1 MINLKKQTICDGVN
15 FTCINDSRFKT
26 NRISATMFMPLT
38 NGTASINAI
47 LPFILSR
54 SCKEYPSFI
63 KLNER
68 LSELYGATIYA
79 SVNKIGEAQAL
90 TISINGIDDRYSLD
104 DKSVSQELIRLL
116 CSIIFRPNLNSYNKF
131 KEDDIIQEKRQL
143 VELIDS
149 ESNDKK
155 VYSKLRCEQLMCANE
170 KFGINRLGTKEQLLN
185 LNCDDIYFAWRNI
198 VKTSQIELIMIC
210 SSDFEVSYQ
219 TFKDEFSK
227 IKRSFTSNI
236 NTEVV
241 RESKKVKEY
250 TDKMD
255 VSQCKLV
262 MGFRAG
268 VATPDNE
275 VAAMRV
281 MTALFGG
288 TPHSKLFLNVREKMG
303 LCYYC
308 SAKYDRFKGIIF
320 VESGVEKSNVN
331 KAKEEI
337 LNQLKSI
344 KNGDFNESEIFATKL
359 ALSNNFRTL
368 SDHIVG
374 LESYYISQVFDKE
387 ILTPEQQAEKINNV
401 TKEDII
407 NVSNKITLD
416 TVYLLENK
424 N

>member
-1 MINLKKQTICDGVN
+1 MINLKKTNICDGVN
-15 FTCINDSRFKT
+15 FTCINDNRFKT
-26 NRISATMFMPLT
+26 SRISATMFMPLT
-38 NGTASINAI
+38 SSTASTNAI

-54 SCKEYPSFI
+54 SCKEYPSLI
-63 KLNER
+63 KLNEK
-68 LSELYGATIYA
+68 LSELYGATIYP

-90 TISINGIDDRYSLD
+90 TISVNGIDDKYSLD
-104 DKSVSQELIRLL
+104 GKSVSQELIKLL

-131 KEDDIIQEKRQL
+131 REDDINQEKRQL
-143 VELIDS
+143 IELLDS
-149 ESNDKK
+149 EFNDKK
-155 VYSKLRCEQLMCANE
+155 VYSKLRCEQLMCSNE
-170 KFGINRLGTKEQLLN
+170 KFGINRLGTKEQLLT
-185 LNCDDIYFAWRNI
+185 LNCDNIYNAWENVI
-198 VKTSQIELIMIC
+198 KTSQIELIMIGN
-210 SSDFEVSYQ
+210 SDYEASYKV
-219 TFKDEFSK
+219 FKDEFSK
-227 IKRSFTSNI
+227 IQRNFTSNI
-236 NTEVV
+236 NTEVI
-241 RESKKVKEY
+241 RNSQKIKEY
-250 TDKMD
+250 TDKME

-275 VAAMRV
+275 VSAMRV

-308 SAKYDRFKGIIF
+308 SAKYDRFKGIIL
-320 VESGVEKSNVN
+320 VESGVKKNNVD

-337 LNQLKSI
+337 LNQLESI
-344 KNGDFNESEIFATKL
+344 KHGDFNESEISATKL
-359 ALSNNFRTL
+359 AISNNFRTL
-368 SDHIVG
+368 SDQLVG

-387 ILTPEQQAEKINNV
+387 ILTPEQQAEKINGV

-407 NVSNKITLD
+407 NVANKVTLD